1 MISGVFNCKYE
12 AFSFSAKA
20 VGLIAQLPRPCDF
33 TFCHVLFIGFRS
45 LHQAELWV
53 DHMLMCAVCNLFIN
67 SVIWV

>member
-45 LHQAELWV
+45 LHQVELWV
-53 DHMLMCAVCNLFIN
+53 
-67 SVIWV
+67 

>member
-1 MISGVFNCKYE
+1 MISEVFNCKYE

-33 TFCHVLFIGFRS
+33 TCDFTFCHVLFIGFRS

-53 DHMLMCAVCNLFIN
+53 
-67 SVIWV
+67 